1 MLLLLMV
8 MVARVALIATKWPEA
23 PRQCWVNHPILS
35 LINIRP
41 V

>member
-1 MLLLLMV
+1 MLI
-8 MVARVALIATKWPEA
+8 MVARVSLIATKWPEA

-35 LINIRP
+35 LISLRP